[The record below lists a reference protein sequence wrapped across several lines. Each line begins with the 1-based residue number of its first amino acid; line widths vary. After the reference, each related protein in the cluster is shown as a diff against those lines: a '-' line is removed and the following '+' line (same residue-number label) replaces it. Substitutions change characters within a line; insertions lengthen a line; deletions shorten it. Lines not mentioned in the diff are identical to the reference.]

1 MTKVD
6 RVGTKPSVSAI
17 TIIGIIA
24 GGHFL
29 QSHAAKLALAGN
41 KSKRSLLTYPPESVF
56 QVTLGV
62 SIEGDFE
69 RNVAGFGLALQ
80 HNSHLP
86 GDGQIILPELVS
98 SRMSSVYDQLST
110 IFQRY
115 GFDGFECLKK
125 MICQIGET
133 PLEGGLLEEIITFV
147 LTPSQH
153 RVTINNNNTASIMI
167 NSVEENESLLLSETL
182 GKQGANCSLSFPKCA
197 DTPLDLISYIEY
209 L

>member
-1 MTKVD
+1 MMTKVD

-24 GGHFL
+24 GGLFL
-29 QSHAAKLALAGN
+29 QSRAAKLALAGN

-62 SIEGDFE
+62 SVEGDFE

-98 SRMSSVYDQLST
+98 SRTSSVYDQLST

-115 GFDGFECLKK
+115 GMHSFCHVISEFRSFYTLQTCVQITSNFLSNFSCLATAYTLQFIKVK
-125 MICQIGET
+125 YD
-133 PLEGGLLEEIITFV
+133 PFV
-147 LTPSQH
+147 FQ
-153 RVTINNNNTASIMI
+153 TIAASGD
-167 NSVEENESLLLSETL
+167 N
-182 GKQGANCSLSFPKCA
+182 K
-197 DTPLDLISYIEY
+197 
-209 L
+209 